1 VRQRPFLRHLAH
13 EHRDR
18 APDRLIDVNDENLVA
33 IPDEN
38 RATAARG
45 KHGANMHFNDRF
57 IHRSDGTA
65 GRRKNKLLQSRATC
79 SRDPVRRVRVSRS
92 GPATNHLACSARSTI
107 VGFAAADEMTKN
119 DWDLEAAN
127 ATYNVEGWGTGYFS
141 INADGNVVAKPL
153 QEDGGDITI
162 LEVVNEARARGLP
175 FPLVIRFQDLLR
187 HRVESV
193 NRAFDNAITEFNYGG
208 KYRGVF
214 PIKVNQLRE
223 VIEEIVDAGQSFHF
237 GLEAGSKPELVA
249 ALAMHKDPES
259 LIICNGYK
267 DPAFIRIAL
276 MGRKLDKLVIIVV
289 EKLEELEQTVRTSKE
304 VGVEP
309 LIGIRVRLNSKG
321 SGKWTTSGG
330 ENAKFGLDTVS
341 LVTASEMLKAEG
353 LAHCLKLIHFHVGS
367 QVPDISTIKRA
378 VREAARY
385 YSKIAKLGHQ
395 LQYLDVGGGLGVDY
409 DGSRST
415 FDSSTNY
422 SLQEYA
428 NDVVWNIMQ
437 VCDSEGV
444 AHPAIVSEGGRA
456 IVAHHSVL
464 VVEAF
469 SSIEKIVGK
478 TKIGAAEKDHKL
490 VRDILEVKQRLK
502 RGNRLE
508 SLHDIQQIKEE
519 AQQTFDLGLL
529 DLESKAKIEA
539 VYWQLAAQ
547 IVGMHRGLR
556 FIPDEIKELETAL
569 GDQYICNF
577 SVFQSLLDHWA
588 LGQLFPIMPIH
599 RLTEPPERNGTIVD
613 ITCDSD
619 GKVSKFIDLLDVR
632 DTLPLH
638 RINPGEIYYLG
649 VFMVGAY
656 QDIMGDLHN
665 LFGRVTEVHVFLD
678 PDEESGWYIE
688 EVIEGSTIGEVL
700 AMTQWDKVELM
711 RLLKAQIDSAIKTDR
726 LKASDAMKLLSD
738 YERLLQEYTYL
749 SLNGNKPVPQPGSFL
764 PLS

>member
-1 VRQRPFLRHLAH
+1 MKT
-13 EHRDR
+13 E
-18 APDRLIDVNDENLVA
+18 
-33 IPDEN
+33 
-38 RATAARG
+38 
-45 KHGANMHFNDRF
+45 
-57 IHRSDGTA
+57 
-65 GRRKNKLLQSRATC
+65 
-79 SRDPVRRVRVSRS
+79 
-92 GPATNHLACSARSTI
+92 
-107 VGFAAADEMTKN
+107 
-119 DWDLEAAN
+119 WDLESAI
-127 ATYNVEGWGTGYFS
+127 ATYNVEGWGNGYFTVNS
-141 INADGNVVAKPL
+141 SGNVEAKPL
-153 QEDGGDITI
+153 QDNGGSIDL
-162 LEVVNEARARGLP
+162 LEVVNEARARNLG

-187 HRVESV
+187 HRVESI
-193 NRAFDNAITEFNYGG
+193 NRVFQTAITEFGYRNE
-208 KYRGVF
+208 YRGVF

-223 VIEEIVDAGQSFHF
+223 VIEEIVDAGQPFHF

-249 ALAMHKDPES
+249 ALAMHQDPES

-276 MGRKLDKLVIIVV
+276 LGRKLGKSVVIVV
-289 EKLEELEQTVRTSKE
+289 EKLEELEQIIRTSNE

-309 LIGIRVRLNSKG
+309 CIGIRVRLHSKG
-321 SGKWTTSGG
+321 SGKWSPSGG
-330 ENAKFGLDTVS
+330 ENAKFGLDTTN
-341 LVTASEMLKAEG
+341 LVAASQMLKEAG
-353 LAHCLKLIHFHVGS
+353 LAHCFKLVHFHVGS

-385 YSKIAKLGHQ
+385 YAKLCKLGHE
-395 LQYLDVGGGLGVDY
+395 LAYLDVGGGLGVDY
-409 DGSRST
+409 DGSRSD

-428 NDVVWNIMQ
+428 NDVVWNIMD

-444 AHPAIVSEGGRA
+444 AHPAIVSESGRA

-464 VVEAF
+464 VMEAF
-469 SSIEKIVGK
+469 SSIERTAPKLKVEA
-478 TKIGAAEKDHKL
+478 TEKDHRL
-490 VRDILEVKQRLK
+490 VHDILEVKQRLK
-502 RGNRLE
+502 RGNRIE
-508 SLHDIQQIKEE
+508 SLHDSQHIKEE
-519 AQQTFDLGLL
+519 AQQMFDLGLL
-529 DLESKAKIEA
+529 DLESKAKIET
-539 VYWQLAAQ
+539 VCWQLAQQ
-547 IVGMHRGLR
+547 IVNMHRDLR
-556 FIPDEIKELETAL
+556 FVPEEVKQLETSL

-599 RLTEPPERNGTIVD
+599 RLTTPPDRNGMIVD

-619 GKVSKFIDLLDVR
+619 GKISKFIDLQDVKE
-632 DTLPLH
+632 TLPLH
-638 RINPGEIYYLG
+638 RILPGELYYIG

-711 RLLKAQIDSAIKTDR
+711 RLLKSQVDDAIKTDR
-726 LKASDAMKLLSD
+726 LKPSDAMKLLSD

-749 SLNGNKPVPQPGSFL
+749 SLNGDKAPPPPGNWV

>member
-1 VRQRPFLRHLAH
+1 MK
-13 EHRDR
+13 
-18 APDRLIDVNDENLVA
+18 
-33 IPDEN
+33 
-38 RATAARG
+38 T
-45 KHGANMHFNDRF
+45 
-57 IHRSDGTA
+57 
-65 GRRKNKLLQSRATC
+65 
-79 SRDPVRRVRVSRS
+79 
-92 GPATNHLACSARSTI
+92 
-107 VGFAAADEMTKN
+107 
-119 DWDLEAAN
+119 DWDLESAI
-127 ATYNVEGWGTGYFS
+127 ATYNVERWGDGYFT
-141 INADGNVVAKPL
+141 INNSGNVEAKPFK
-153 QEDGGDITI
+153 ENGGSIDI
-162 LEVVNEARARGLP
+162 LEVVNEARTRNLG
-175 FPLVIRFQDLLR
+175 FPLLIRFQDLLR

-193 NRAFDNAITEFNYGG
+193 NRAFQSATSEFGYRNQ
-208 KYRGVF
+208 YRGVF

-223 VIEEIVDAGQSFHF
+223 VIEEIIDAGEQFHF

-276 MGRKLDKLVIIVV
+276 LGRKLDKSVIIVA
-289 EKLEELEQTVRTSKE
+289 EKLEELEQTIRAAKE

-309 LIGIRVRLNSKG
+309 LIGVRVRLYSKG
-321 SGKWTTSGG
+321 SGKWSPSGG
-330 ENAKFGLDTVS
+330 ENAKFGLDTTN
-341 LVTASEMLKAEG
+341 LVAASQMLKEAG
-353 LAHCLKLIHFHVGS
+353 FVHCLKLVHFHLGS

-385 YSKIAKLGHQ
+385 YAKLAKLGHE
-395 LQYLDVGGGLGVDY
+395 LGYLDVGGGLGVDY
-409 DGSRST
+409 DGSGSD

-428 NDVVWNIMQ
+428 NDVVWNIMD

-444 AHPAIVSEGGRA
+444 PHPVIVSEGGRA

-464 VVEAF
+464 VLEAF
-469 SSIEKIVGK
+469 SAIEKTGPKLKVEV
-478 TKIGAAEKDHKL
+478 TEKDHKL
-490 VRDILEVKQRLK
+490 VYDILDVKQRLK
-502 RGNRLE
+502 RGNRIE

-529 DLESKAKIEA
+529 DLESKAKIDT
-539 VYWQLAAQ
+539 VYWQLAHQ
-547 IVGMHRGLR
+547 IVNMHRGLR
-556 FIPDEIKELETAL
+556 YVPEEVKELEVTLA
-569 GDQYICNF
+569 DQYICNF

-599 RLTEPPERNGTIVD
+599 RLTTPPDRNGMIVD

-619 GKVSKFIDLLDVR
+619 GKVSKFIDLQDVR
-632 DTLPLH
+632 ETLPLH
-638 RINPGEIYYLG
+638 RISPGEMYYIG

-700 AMTQWDKVELM
+700 AMTQWNKVELM
-711 RLLKAQIDSAIKTDR
+711 RLLKAQVDDAIKTDR
-726 LKASDAMKLLSD
+726 LKPNDAMRLLDD
-738 YERLLQEYTYL
+738 YERLLLEYTYL
-749 SLNGNKPVPQPGSFL
+749 TLNGTKPPPQPGNWL

>member
-1 VRQRPFLRHLAH
+1 
-13 EHRDR
+13 
-18 APDRLIDVNDENLVA
+18 
-33 IPDEN
+33 
-38 RATAARG
+38 
-45 KHGANMHFNDRF
+45 M
-57 IHRSDGTA
+57 
-65 GRRKNKLLQSRATC
+65 
-79 SRDPVRRVRVSRS
+79 
-92 GPATNHLACSARSTI
+92 
-107 VGFAAADEMTKN
+107 KN
-119 DWDLEAAN
+119 DWDVESAIS
-127 ATYNVEGWGTGYFS
+127 TYNVDGWGGGYFT
-141 INADGNVVAKPL
+141 INASGNVVAKPL
-153 QEDGGDITI
+153 QENGGNIDI
-162 LEVVNEARARGLP
+162 LEVVNEARSRGLG

-193 NRAFDNAITEFNYGG
+193 NRAFQTAISEFGYRSQ
-208 KYRGVF
+208 YRGVF

-223 VIEEIVDAGQSFHF
+223 VIEEIVDAGLQFHF

-267 DPAFIRIAL
+267 DRAFIRIAL
-276 MGRKLDKLVIIVV
+276 LGRKLGKSVVIVV
-289 EKLEELEQTVRTSKE
+289 EKLEELEQTIRAAKE

-309 LIGIRVRLNSKG
+309 HIGIRVRLHSKG
-321 SGKWTTSGG
+321 SGKWSPSGG
-330 ENAKFGLDTVS
+330 ENAKFGLDTTS
-341 LVTASEMLKAEG
+341 LVAASQMLKEAG
-353 LAHCLKLIHFHVGS
+353 LGHCFKLVHFHVGS

-378 VREAARY
+378 VREGARY
-385 YSKIAKLGHQ
+385 YAKLAKLGHE
-395 LQYLDVGGGLGVDY
+395 LGYLDVGGGLGVDY
-409 DGSRST
+409 DGSRSD
-415 FDSSTNY
+415 FDSSANY

-428 NDVVWNIMQ
+428 NDVVWNIMD

-444 AHPAIVSEGGRA
+444 PHPAIVNEGGRA

-469 SSIEKIVGK
+469 GSIEKTAPKLRVEAG
-478 TKIGAAEKDHKL
+478 EKDHKL
-490 VRDILEVKQRLK
+490 VHDILDVKQRLK

-508 SLHDIQQIKEE
+508 SLHDIRQIKEE
-519 AQQTFDLGLL
+519 GQQTFDLGLL
-529 DLESKAKIEA
+529 DLESKAKIDT
-539 VYWQLAAQ
+539 VYWQLAHQ
-547 IVGMHRGLR
+547 IVNMHRGLR
-556 FIPDEIKELETAL
+556 YVPDEVKELETSLA
-569 GDQYICNF
+569 DQYICNF

-599 RLTEPPERNGTIVD
+599 RLTTAPDRHGTIVD

-619 GKVSKFIDLLDVR
+619 GKVSKFTDLQDVR
-632 DTLPLH
+632 ETLPLH
-638 RINPGEIYYLG
+638 RITPGEMYYLG

-711 RLLKAQIDSAIKTDR
+711 RLLKTQVDAAIKTDF
-726 LKASDAMKLLSD
+726 LKPNDAMRLLAD

-749 SLNGNKPVPQPGSFL
+749 SLNGTKPSQQPGNWL

>member
-1 VRQRPFLRHLAH
+1 MKT
-13 EHRDR
+13 E
-18 APDRLIDVNDENLVA
+18 
-33 IPDEN
+33 
-38 RATAARG
+38 
-45 KHGANMHFNDRF
+45 
-57 IHRSDGTA
+57 
-65 GRRKNKLLQSRATC
+65 
-79 SRDPVRRVRVSRS
+79 
-92 GPATNHLACSARSTI
+92 
-107 VGFAAADEMTKN
+107 
-119 DWDLEAAN
+119 WDLESAI
-127 ATYNVEGWGTGYFS
+127 ATYNVEGWGNGYFTVNS
-141 INADGNVVAKPL
+141 SGNVEAKPL
-153 QEDGGDITI
+153 QENGGSIDL
-162 LEVVNEARARGLP
+162 LEVVNEARARHLG

-187 HRVESV
+187 HRVESI
-193 NRAFDNAITEFNYGG
+193 NRVFQTAITEFGYRNE
-208 KYRGVF
+208 YRGVF

-223 VIEEIVDAGQSFHF
+223 VIEEIVDAGQPFHF

-249 ALAMHKDPES
+249 ALAMHQDPES

-276 MGRKLDKLVIIVV
+276 LGRKLGKSVVIVV
-289 EKLEELEQTVRTSKE
+289 EKLEELEQTIRISNE

-309 LIGIRVRLNSKG
+309 YIGIRVRLHSKG
-321 SGKWTTSGG
+321 SGKWSPSGG
-330 ENAKFGLDTVS
+330 ENAKFGLDTTK
-341 LVTASEMLKAEG
+341 LVAASQMLKEAG
-353 LAHCLKLIHFHVGS
+353 LAHCFKLVHFHVGS

-385 YSKIAKLGHQ
+385 YAKLCKLGHE
-395 LQYLDVGGGLGVDY
+395 LGYLDVGGGLGVDY
-409 DGSRST
+409 DGSRSD

-428 NDVVWNIMQ
+428 NDVVWNIMD

-444 AHPAIVSEGGRA
+444 AHPAIVSESGRA

-464 VVEAF
+464 VMEAF
-469 SSIEKIVGK
+469 SSIERTAPKLRVE
-478 TKIGAAEKDHKL
+478 AAEKDHKL
-490 VRDILEVKQRLK
+490 VHDILEVKQRLK
-502 RGNRLE
+502 RGNRIE
-508 SLHDIQQIKEE
+508 SLHDSQHIKEE
-519 AQQTFDLGLL
+519 SQQMFDLGLL
-529 DLESKAKIEA
+529 DLESKAKIET
-539 VYWQLAAQ
+539 VYWQLAQQ
-547 IVGMHRGLR
+547 IVNMHRGLR
-556 FIPDEIKELETAL
+556 FVPEEVKQLETSL

-599 RLTEPPERNGTIVD
+599 RLTTPPDRNGMIVD

-619 GKVSKFIDLLDVR
+619 GKISKFIDLQDVKE
-632 DTLPLH
+632 TLPLH
-638 RINPGEIYYLG
+638 RIPPGEMYYIG

-711 RLLKAQIDSAIKTDR
+711 RLLKSQVDAAIKTDR
-726 LKASDAMKLLSD
+726 LKPNDAMKLLSD

-749 SLNGNKPVPQPGSFL
+749 SLNGAKPEPQSGNWL

>member
-1 VRQRPFLRHLAH
+1 
-13 EHRDR
+13 
-18 APDRLIDVNDENLVA
+18 
-33 IPDEN
+33 
-38 RATAARG
+38 
-45 KHGANMHFNDRF
+45 M
-57 IHRSDGTA
+57 
-65 GRRKNKLLQSRATC
+65 
-79 SRDPVRRVRVSRS
+79 
-92 GPATNHLACSARSTI
+92 
-107 VGFAAADEMTKN
+107 KN
-119 DWDLEAAN
+119 DWDLESALS
-127 ATYNVEGWGTGYFS
+127 TYNVDGWGSGYFT
-141 INADGNVVAKPL
+141 INANGNVVATPL
-153 QEDGGDITI
+153 QEKGGSIEI
-162 LEVVNEARARGLP
+162 LEVVSEARARGLS

-187 HRVESV
+187 HRVESI
-193 NRAFDNAITEFNYGG
+193 NRAFQNAITEFGY
-208 KYRGVF
+208 KSQYRGVF

-223 VIEEIVDAGQSFHF
+223 VIEEIVDAGRQFHF

-276 MGRKLDKLVIIVV
+276 LGRKLGKRVVIVV
-289 EKLEELEQTVRTSKE
+289 EKLEELDQAIRASKE

-309 LIGIRVRLNSKG
+309 MIGIRVRLHSKG
-321 SGKWTTSGG
+321 SGKWSPSGG
-330 ENAKFGLDTVS
+330 ENAKFGLDTTN
-341 LVTASEMLKAEG
+341 LVAAAQILKEAG
-353 LAHCLKLIHFHVGS
+353 FSNCLKLVHFHVGS

-385 YSKIAKLGHQ
+385 YAKLCKLGHE
-395 LQYLDVGGGLGVDY
+395 LGYLDVGGGLGVDY
-409 DGSRST
+409 DGSRSD
-415 FDSSTNY
+415 FDSSANY

-428 NDVVWNIMQ
+428 NDVVWNIMD

-444 AHPAIVSEGGRA
+444 PHPAIVNEGGRA

-469 SSIEKIVGK
+469 SSIEK
-478 TKIGAAEKDHKL
+478 TAPKIRVEAAETDHKL
-490 VRDILEVKQRLK
+490 VPDILDVKARLK
-502 RGNRLE
+502 RSNRIE

-519 AQQTFDLGLL
+519 AQQTFELGLL
-529 DLESKAKIEA
+529 DLESKAKIET
-539 VYWQLAAQ
+539 VYWQLAQQ
-547 IVGMHRGLR
+547 IVNMHRGLR
-556 FIPDEIKELETAL
+556 YVPDEVKQLETSL

-599 RLTEPPERNGTIVD
+599 RLTTPPDRQGTIVD

-619 GKVSKFIDLLDVR
+619 GKVSKFTDLQDVR
-632 DTLPLH
+632 ETLPLH
-638 RINPGEIYYLG
+638 RIAPGEMYYLG

-711 RLLKAQIDSAIKTDR
+711 RLLKTQVDDAIKTDF
-726 LKASDAMKLLSD
+726 LKPSDAMKLLSD

-749 SLNGNKPVPQPGSFL
+749 SLNGTKPLPQPGNWL

>member
-1 VRQRPFLRHLAH
+1 MKT
-13 EHRDR
+13 EW
-18 APDRLIDVNDENLVA
+18 DVESA
-33 IPDEN
+33 I
-38 RATAARG
+38 
-45 KHGANMHFNDRF
+45 
-57 IHRSDGTA
+57 
-65 GRRKNKLLQSRATC
+65 
-79 SRDPVRRVRVSRS
+79 
-92 GPATNHLACSARSTI
+92 
-107 VGFAAADEMTKN
+107 
-119 DWDLEAAN
+119 
-127 ATYNVEGWGTGYFS
+127 ATYNVDRWGGDYFT
-141 INADGNVVAKPL
+141 INSAGNVEARPL
-153 QEDGGDITI
+153 QENGGNIDI
-162 LEVVNEARARGLP
+162 LEVVNEARSRGLG

-193 NRAFDNAITEFNYGG
+193 NRAFQNAMSEFGYRNQ
-208 KYRGVF
+208 YRGVF

-223 VIEEIVDAGQSFHF
+223 VIEEIVDAGQQFHF

-276 MGRKLDKLVIIVV
+276 LGCKLGKSVVIVV
-289 EKLEELEQTVRTSKE
+289 EKLEELEQTIRTSNE

-309 LIGIRVRLNSKG
+309 QIGIRVRLHSKG
-321 SGKWTTSGG
+321 SGKWSPSGG
-330 ENAKFGLDTVS
+330 ENAKFGLDTTS
-341 LVTASEMLKAEG
+341 LVAASQVLKDAG
-353 LAHCLKLIHFHVGS
+353 LGHCLKLIHFHVGS

-385 YSKIAKLGHQ
+385 YAKLAKLGHE
-395 LQYLDVGGGLGVDY
+395 LGYLDVGGGLGVDY
-409 DGSRST
+409 DGSRSD

-428 NDVVWNIMQ
+428 NDVVWNIAD

-464 VVEAF
+464 VMEAF
-469 SSIEKIVGK
+469 SSIERTAPKLKVEAI
-478 TKIGAAEKDHKL
+478 EKDHKL
-490 VRDILEVKQRLK
+490 VPDILDVKQRLK
-502 RGNRLE
+502 RGNRIE

-519 AQQTFDLGLL
+519 AQQMFDLGLL
-529 DLESKAKIEA
+529 DLESKAKIET
-539 VYWQLAAQ
+539 VYWQLAQQ
-547 IVGMHRGLR
+547 IVNMHRGLR
-556 FIPDEIKELETAL
+556 YVPEEIKQLETSL

-599 RLTEPPERNGTIVD
+599 RLTTPPDRNGMIVD

-619 GKVSKFIDLLDVR
+619 GKVSKFIDLQDVR

-638 RINPGEIYYLG
+638 RITPAEIYYLG

-711 RLLKAQIDSAIKTDR
+711 RLLKTQVDAAIKSDR
-726 LKASDAMKLLSD
+726 LKPNDAMKLLSD

-749 SLNGNKPVPQPGSFL
+749 SLNGTKSPPQAGNWL

>member
-1 VRQRPFLRHLAH
+1 MP
-13 EHRDR
+13 
-18 APDRLIDVNDENLVA
+18 
-33 IPDEN
+33 
-38 RATAARG
+38 
-45 KHGANMHFNDRF
+45 
-57 IHRSDGTA
+57 
-65 GRRKNKLLQSRATC
+65 
-79 SRDPVRRVRVSRS
+79 
-92 GPATNHLACSARSTI
+92 
-107 VGFAAADEMTKN
+107 FAAGPPRQEEMK
-119 DWDLEAAN
+119 DWDVESAI
-127 ATYNVEGWGTGYFS
+127 ATYNVDGWGGGYFTVS
-141 INADGNVVAKPL
+141 AEGNVVARPL
-153 QEDGGDITI
+153 QENGGSITI
-162 LEVVNEARARGLP
+162 LEVVNEARSRGLS

-193 NRAFDNAITEFNYGG
+193 NLAFQNAITEFGYRGQ
-208 KYRGVF
+208 YRGVF

-223 VIEEIVDAGQSFHF
+223 VIEEIVDAGQQFHF

-249 ALAMHKDPES
+249 ALAMHKDAES

-276 MGRKLDKLVIIVV
+276 LGRKLGKLVVIVV
-289 EKLEELEQTVRTSKE
+289 EKLEELEQTIRAANE

-309 LIGIRVRLNSKG
+309 MIGIRVRLHSKG
-321 SGKWTTSGG
+321 SGKWSPSGG
-330 ENAKFGLDTVS
+330 ENAKFGLDTTN
-341 LVTASEMLKAEG
+341 LVAASQMLKDAG
-353 LAHCLKLIHFHVGS
+353 FAHCLKLIHFHVGS

-385 YSKIAKLGHQ
+385 YAKLSKLGHE
-395 LQYLDVGGGLGVDY
+395 LGYLDVGGGLGVDY
-409 DGSRST
+409 DGSGSD
-415 FDSSTNY
+415 FDSSANY
-422 SLQEYA
+422 SLEEYA
-428 NDVVWNIMQ
+428 NDVVWNIMD

-464 VVEAF
+464 VMEAF
-469 SSIEKIVGK
+469 SSIEKTVGK
-478 TKIGAAEKDHKL
+478 TKIGATEKDHKL

-529 DLESKAKIEA
+529 ELESKAKIDT
-539 VYWQLAAQ
+539 VYWQLATQ

-556 FIPDEIKELETAL
+556 FIPDEVKELETSL
-569 GDQYICNF
+569 SDQYICNF

-599 RLTEPPERNGTIVD
+599 RLTEAPERNGTIVD

-619 GKVSKFIDLLDVR
+619 GRVSKFIDLLDVR

-711 RLLKAQIDSAIKTDR
+711 RLLKTQVDTAIKTDR
-726 LKASDAMKLLSD
+726 LKPNDAMKLLSD

-749 SLNGNKPVPQPGSFL
+749 SLNGHKPVPQPGSFL
-764 PLS
+764 PLSS

>member
-1 VRQRPFLRHLAH
+1 MKT
-13 EHRDR
+13 EW
-18 APDRLIDVNDENLVA
+18 DVESA
-33 IPDEN
+33 I
-38 RATAARG
+38 
-45 KHGANMHFNDRF
+45 
-57 IHRSDGTA
+57 
-65 GRRKNKLLQSRATC
+65 
-79 SRDPVRRVRVSRS
+79 
-92 GPATNHLACSARSTI
+92 
-107 VGFAAADEMTKN
+107 
-119 DWDLEAAN
+119 
-127 ATYNVEGWGTGYFS
+127 ATYNVEGWGNGYFTVNS
-141 INADGNVVAKPL
+141 SGNVESKPL
-153 QEDGGDITI
+153 QENGGSIVL
-162 LEVVNEARARGLP
+162 LEVVNEARARNLG

-193 NRAFDNAITEFNYGG
+193 NRAFQTAMTEFGYRNE
-208 KYRGVF
+208 YRGVF

-223 VIEEIVDAGQSFHF
+223 VIEEIIDAGEQFHF

-249 ALAMHKDPES
+249 ALAMQKNPES

-276 MGRKLDKLVIIVV
+276 LGRKLGKSVVIVA
-289 EKLEELEQTVRTSKE
+289 EKLEELEQTIRISNE

-309 LIGIRVRLNSKG
+309 YIGIRARLYSKG
-321 SGKWTTSGG
+321 SGKWSPSGG
-330 ENAKFGLDTVS
+330 ENAKFGLDTTS
-341 LVTASEMLKAEG
+341 LVAASQMLKEAG
-353 LAHCLKLIHFHVGS
+353 LAHCLKLFHFHVGS

-385 YSKIAKLGHQ
+385 YAKLCKLGHQ
-395 LQYLDVGGGLGVDY
+395 LGYLDVGGGLGVDY
-409 DGSRST
+409 DGSRSD

-428 NDVVWNIMQ
+428 NDVVWNIMD

-444 AHPAIVSEGGRA
+444 AHPTIVSESGRA

-469 SSIEKIVGK
+469 SSIEKTAPKLKVEASE
-478 TKIGAAEKDHKL
+478 TDHKL
-490 VRDILEVKQRLK
+490 VGEILDVKQRLK

-519 AQQTFDLGLL
+519 AQHTFDLGLL
-529 DLESKAKIEA
+529 DLESKAKIDT
-539 VYWQLAAQ
+539 VYWQLAHQ
-547 IVGMHRGLR
+547 IVNMHRGLR
-556 FIPDEIKELETAL
+556 YVPDEVKELEVSLA
-569 GDQYICNF
+569 DQYICNF

-599 RLTEPPERNGTIVD
+599 RLTMPPDRQGTIVD

-619 GKVSKFIDLLDVR
+619 GKVSKFIDLQDVKE
-632 DTLPLH
+632 TLPLH
-638 RINPGEIYYLG
+638 RIAPGEIYYLG

-711 RLLKAQIDSAIKTDR
+711 RLLKSQVDDAIKTDF
-726 LKASDAMKLLSD
+726 LKPSDAMKLLSD

-749 SLNGNKPVPQPGSFL
+749 SLDGTKAPLQPGNWV

>member
-1 VRQRPFLRHLAH
+1 MTDKAKT
-13 EHRDR
+13 EWD
-18 APDRLIDVNDENLVA
+18 IDAA
-33 IPDEN
+33 I
-38 RATAARG
+38 
-45 KHGANMHFNDRF
+45 
-57 IHRSDGTA
+57 S
-65 GRRKNKLLQSRATC
+65 
-79 SRDPVRRVRVSRS
+79 
-92 GPATNHLACSARSTI
+92 
-107 VGFAAADEMTKN
+107 
-119 DWDLEAAN
+119 
-127 ATYNVEGWGTGYFS
+127 TYNVDAWGNGYFS
-141 INADGNVVAKPL
+141 INSAGNAEVRPL
-153 QEDGGDITI
+153 QDGGGSIDI
-162 LEVVNEARARGLP
+162 LEVVNEARRRGLS

-193 NRAFDNAITEFNYGG
+193 NRVFQTAMSEFGYRNN
-208 KYRGVF
+208 YRGVF

-223 VIEEIVDAGQSFHF
+223 VIEEIVDAGLQFHF

-267 DPAFIRIAL
+267 DQAFIRIAL
-276 MGRKLDKLVIIVV
+276 LGRKLGKTVIIVV
-289 EKLEELEQTVRTSKE
+289 EKLEELEQTIRASKE

-309 LIGIRVRLNSKG
+309 QIGIRVRLHSKG

-330 ENAKFGLDTVS
+330 ENAKFGLDTAN
-341 LVTASEMLKAEG
+341 LVAASEMLKEAG
-353 LAHCLKLIHFHVGS
+353 LAHCLKLVHFHVGS
-367 QVPDISTIKRA
+367 QVPDIGTIKRA

-385 YSKIAKLGHQ
+385 YAKLAKMGHD
-395 LQYLDVGGGLGVDY
+395 LGYLDVGGGLGVDY
-409 DGSRST
+409 DGSRSD
-415 FDSSTNY
+415 FDSSANY

-428 NDVVWNIMQ
+428 NDVVWNIAD

-444 AHPAIVSEGGRA
+444 PHPAIVSEGGRA

-469 SSIEKIVGK
+469 GSIEKTAPKLKVE
-478 TKIGAAEKDHKL
+478 ASEKDHKL
-490 VRDILEVKQRLK
+490 VGDILDVKSRLK

-519 AQQTFDLGLL
+519 SQNNFDLGLL
-529 DLESKAKIEA
+529 DLESKAKIDT
-539 VYWQLAAQ
+539 VYWQLAQQ
-547 IVGMHRGLR
+547 IVHMHRGLR
-556 FIPDEIKELETAL
+556 YVPDEVKSLENSL

-599 RLTEPPERNGTIVD
+599 RLTTAPDRNGMIVD

-619 GKVSKFIDLLDVR
+619 GKVSKFTDLQDVR
-632 DTLPLH
+632 ETLPLH
-638 RINPGEIYYLG
+638 RIIPGEIYYLG

-711 RLLKAQIDSAIKTDR
+711 RLLKTQVDSAIKTDF
-726 LKASDAMKLLSD
+726 LKPNDAMKLLSD

-749 SLNGNKPVPQPGSFL
+749 SLNGSRPPPQPGNWL
-764 PLS
+764 PLG

>member
-1 VRQRPFLRHLAH
+1 
-13 EHRDR
+13 
-18 APDRLIDVNDENLVA
+18 
-33 IPDEN
+33 
-38 RATAARG
+38 
-45 KHGANMHFNDRF
+45 M
-57 IHRSDGTA
+57 
-65 GRRKNKLLQSRATC
+65 
-79 SRDPVRRVRVSRS
+79 
-92 GPATNHLACSARSTI
+92 
-107 VGFAAADEMTKN
+107 
-119 DWDLEAAN
+119 EAAN
-127 ATYNVEGWGTGYFS
+127 STYNVEGWGTGYFS

-153 QEDGGDITI
+153 QENGGAIPI
-162 LEVVNEARARGLP
+162 LEVVNEARSRGLP

-193 NRAFDNAITEFNYGG
+193 NRAFDAAITEFNYRG

-223 VIEEIVDAGQSFHF
+223 VIEEIVDAGQAFHF

-249 ALAMHKDPES
+249 ALAMHKDAES
-259 LIICNGYK
+259 LVICNGYK

-276 MGRKLDKLVIIVV
+276 LGRKLDKKVIIVV
-289 EKLEELEQTVRTSKE
+289 EKLEELEQTIRTSKE

-309 LIGIRVRLNSKG
+309 LIGIRVRLTSKG
-321 SGKWTTSGG
+321 AGKWTTSGG
-330 ENAKFGLDTVS
+330 ENAKFGLDTVN
-341 LVTASEMLKAEG
+341 LLTASEMLKSEG
-353 LAHCLKLIHFHVGS
+353 LAHCLKLVHFHVGS

-385 YSKIAKLGHQ
+385 YSKIAKLGHE
-395 LQYLDVGGGLGVDY
+395 LEYLDVGGGLGVDY

-422 SLQEYA
+422 SLQEYT
-428 NDVVWNIMQ
+428 NDVVWNIMD

-464 VVEAF
+464 VMEAF
-469 SSIEKIVGK
+469 SSIEKTAGK
-478 TKIGAAEKDHKL
+478 TKIGATEKDHKL

-529 DLESKAKIEA
+529 DLESKAKIDA
-539 VYWQLAAQ
+539 VYWQLATQ

-556 FIPDEIKELETAL
+556 FIPDEVKELETSL

-599 RLTEPPERNGTIVD
+599 RLTEAPERNGTIVD

-619 GKVSKFIDLLDVR
+619 GRVSKFIDLLDVR

-711 RLLKAQIDSAIKTDR
+711 RLLKTQVDTAIKTDR
-726 LKASDAMKLLSD
+726 LKPNDAMKLLSD

-749 SLNGNKPVPQPGSFL
+749 SLNGNKPAPQPGTFL
-764 PLS
+764 PLSS

>member
-1 VRQRPFLRHLAH
+1 
-13 EHRDR
+13 
-18 APDRLIDVNDENLVA
+18 
-33 IPDEN
+33 
-38 RATAARG
+38 
-45 KHGANMHFNDRF
+45 
-57 IHRSDGTA
+57 
-65 GRRKNKLLQSRATC
+65 
-79 SRDPVRRVRVSRS
+79 
-92 GPATNHLACSARSTI
+92 
-107 VGFAAADEMTKN
+107 MTKN
-119 DWDLEAAN
+119 DWDVEAAN

-153 QEDGGDITI
+153 QENGGAIPI
-162 LEVVNEARARGLP
+162 LEVVNEARLRGLP
-175 FPLVIRFQDLLR
+175 FPLVVRFQDLLR

-193 NRAFDNAITEFNYGG
+193 NRAFENAITEFNYRG

-223 VIEEIVDAGQSFHF
+223 VIEEIVDAGEAFHF

-249 ALAMHKDPES
+249 ALAMHKDAES

-276 MGRKLDKLVIIVV
+276 LGRKLGKQVIIVV
-289 EKLEELEQTVRTSKE
+289 EKLEELEQTIRTSKE

-309 LIGIRVRLNSKG
+309 LIGIRVRLTSKG
-321 SGKWTTSGG
+321 AGKWTTSGG
-330 ENAKFGLDTVS
+330 ENAKFGLDTVN
-341 LVTASEMLKAEG
+341 LITASELLKSEG
-353 LAHCLKLIHFHVGS
+353 LAHCLKLVHFHVGS

-385 YSKIAKLGHQ
+385 YSKIAKLGHE
-395 LQYLDVGGGLGVDY
+395 LEYLDVGGGLGVDY
-409 DGSRST
+409 DGSRSS

-428 NDVVWNIMQ
+428 NDVVWNIMD
-437 VCDSEGV
+437 VCDSEVV
-444 AHPAIVSEGGRA
+444 AHPAIVSESGRA

-464 VVEAF
+464 VMEAF
-469 SSIEKIVGK
+469 SSIEKTVGK
-478 TKIGAAEKDHKL
+478 TKIGATEKDHKL
-490 VRDILEVKQRLK
+490 VRDIVEVKQRLK

-529 DLESKAKIEA
+529 DLESKAKIDT
-539 VYWQLAAQ
+539 VYWQLATQ

-556 FIPDEIKELETAL
+556 FIPDEIKELETSL
-569 GDQYICNF
+569 SDQYICNF

-599 RLTEPPERNGTIVD
+599 RLTEAPERNGTIVD

-700 AMTQWDKVELM
+700 AMTQWDKVELL
-711 RLLKAQIDSAIKTDR
+711 RLLKTQVDAAIKSDR
-726 LKASDAMKLLSD
+726 LKPSDAMKLLSD

-749 SLNGNKPVPQPGSFL
+749 SLNGNKPSPQPGNWL